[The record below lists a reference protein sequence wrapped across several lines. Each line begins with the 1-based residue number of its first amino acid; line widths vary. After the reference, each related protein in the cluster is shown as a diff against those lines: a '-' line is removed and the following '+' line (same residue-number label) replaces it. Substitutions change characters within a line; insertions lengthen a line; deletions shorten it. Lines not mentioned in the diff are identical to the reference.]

1 MESADNLTWRIK
13 LEPDKGGILIWSGLA
28 LQGGHLPGWASEVMT
43 QACQVLSLSSQDSGA
58 LFLTSQ
64 HSVCGCFPRASL
76 DLQLS

>member
-43 QACQVLSLSSQDSGA
+43 QVCQVLSLSSQDSGA
-58 LFLTSQ
+58 EHRFDFAALCGGLFS
-64 HSVCGCFPRASL
+64 
-76 DLQLS
+76 